1 MRRWIR
7 AAARLGRS
15 PWQGRQTAF
24 IVSSGR
30 TGTHFLA
37 ALLPRVLEDV
47 HACHEPYPDLL
58 ELGRAFRSGAVSLE
72 QASARIGEGRRELLR
87 GLPRGC
93 AYVEANLHLS
103 SLVPALRRARPRAP
117 IVRVVRDGRDYVRSA
132 FSKTTRSRDG
142 GTALF
147 MTPEDH
153 RERLS
158 ALDLPGDPFHERW
171 PELDRFERLAWHWSR
186 LDALAADAL
195 AGDPLAT
202 TIRYE
207 DLFDA
212 ERGPETLGRL
222 IAFLGLAP
230 RLRVRADELR
240 EQMREKADATG
251 SYELP
256 HWTRWPDELT
266 RKFHAVAGEHLSR
279 CGYAGG

>member
-7 AAARLGRS
+7 AAARLRGS

-37 ALLPRVLEDV
+37 GLLPHALGDV

-58 ELGRAFRSGAVSLE
+58 ELGRAFQAGRVSLGK
-72 QASARIGEGRRELLR
+72 AARLIGEQRRDLLR
-87 GLPRGC
+87 RLPGGC

-132 FSKTTRSRDG
+132 FSKTTRGRGG

-153 RERLS
+153 RDRLS
-158 ALDLPGDPFHERW
+158 ATDLPGDAYAERW
-171 PELDRFERLAWHWSR
+171 ASLDRFERLAWHWSR

-212 ERGPETLGRL
+212 GRGPETVRRL
-222 IAFLGLAP
+222 IGFLGLEP
-230 RLRVRADELR
+230 RLRVSDAELA
-240 EQMREKADATG
+240 ELLLEKADATE
-251 SYELP
+251 SYDLP
-256 HWTRWPDELT
+256 HWTEWPDELT
-266 RKFHAVAGEHLSR
+266 EKFHAVAGAHLSR